1 MSEQN
6 EVQETGPLIGD
17 VIRKAREKKNVSVKI
32 VAQHT
37 KISST
42 NLEALEANDFSKLP
56 NKAYVKGYVK
66 SCSKLLGLDEKE
78 TLSILQSNYDA
89 MERPTRVKEQIRVEK
104 VKEEQ
109 ENNQLIFKMIGV
121 VAIVI
126 IFVVMISGGD
136 SEKKSVKSEPV
147 VEATPIA
154 EDPQVVTP
162 VVLSDD
168 TPLRVEVTP
177 AAIATATP
185 APTPEPTPMAT
196 PTPKVVEK
204 KKDEKKDEEESKD
217 KIELRPIGGTLYTFD
232 KTATQDQIDEWLPV
246 RFRAEVV
253 DGKQNV
259 FISAIDGDTW
269 LTYQTDGGEIK
280 KFVLKQG
287 QKLFVDGEEVLL
299 FLGNFNVTKIFL
311 NNKLLSITSR
321 SGVKSLVFPQ
331 EKAKEHF
338 YPLFIYHDDGTVENS
353 KTYNAKKN
361 Q

>member
-6 EVQETGPLIGD
+6 EVQETGLLIGD
-17 VIRKAREKKNVSVKI
+17 VIRKAREKKNVSLKI
-32 VAQHT
+32 IAQHT

-66 SCSKLLGLDEKE
+66 SCSKLLGLNEDE
-78 TLSILQSNYDA
+78 TLAILQANYDA
-89 MERPTRVKEQIRVEK
+89 MEKPTRVKEQIRVEK
-104 VKEEQ
+104 VKEEH

-121 VAIVI
+121 VAVVI

-136 SEKKSVKSEPV
+136 SEKKSVKEEPV
-147 VEATPIA
+147 VEATAVP
-154 EDPQVVTP
+154 EDSQVVTP

-177 AAIATATP
+177 AVVATATP
-185 APTPEPTPMAT
+185 APTPEPTPIAT

-204 KKDEKKDEEESKD
+204 KKEEKKEDDKED
-217 KIELRPIGGTLYTFD
+217 KIELRQIGGTLYTFD

-280 KFVLKQG
+280 KFILKQG